1 MNQPKWNQDASV
13 ADIASALQIFWKKI
27 KPRVLFI
34 ALLALAMALLGW
46 IAGSVWA
53 SKKHKAEY
61 IIAAEE
67 QGASGWE
74 SLLAQFGLDVGSSNP
89 GGIFEG
95 ESLVRLFRVR
105 TLIERAL
112 MQPSG
117 DSNQCIADILFGDL
131 PESQEPEFKALKFSD
146 SMSDKAL
153 RDTALYLLSQYVN
166 KEVLTVNRPDKKQ
179 SFITVACEHSNPDI
193 AMKLSASMIE
203 TVTNFYI
210 ETLTKKAR
218 NNLNILRLE
227 SDSVQRML
235 NTNLMRTATQ
245 ADFNINPLM
254 QKARVSYNRAMVDL
268 QISISLYEE
277 LTKNL
282 KLAEIGLRK
291 ETPLI
296 QIIESPHYPLDK
308 VGLAAWQW
316 AIYSGFAGLGLGL
329 IWAVSRTNKEQE

>member
-13 ADIASALQIFWKKI
+13 ADIGTALQVFWRKI
-27 KPRVLFI
+27 KPR
-34 ALLALAMALLGW
+34 ALLIVLMAFAMALLGW
-46 IAGSVWA
+46 VGGSLFA

-117 DSNQCIADILFGDL
+117 DNKECIADALFRDL
-131 PESQEPEFKALKFSD
+131 PESQEPEFKGLRFLD
-146 SMSDKAL
+146 SMAENAT

-179 SFITVACEHSNPDI
+179 SFITVACVHSNPDV

-203 TVTNFYI
+203 TVTDFYI

-218 NNLNILRLE
+218 NNLNVLRLE

-235 NTNLMRTATQ
+235 NTNLMRTASQ

-254 QKARVSYNRAMVDL
+254 QTARVSYNRAMVDL

-308 VGLAAWQW
+308 VGLEAWQW
-316 AIYSGFAGLGLGL
+316 AMYAGIIGLGLGL
-329 IWAVSRTNKEQE
+329 IWALSRMNKEQE

>member
-13 ADIASALQIFWKKI
+13 ADIGTALQAFWNKI
-27 KPRVLFI
+27 KPRVLWI
-34 ALLALAMALLGW
+34 LALALLIALLGW
-46 IAGSVWA
+46 AAGSVWA

-74 SLLAQFGLDVGSSNP
+74 SLLAQFGLDVGNSNP

-112 MQPSG
+112 MQLREG
-117 DSNQCIADILFGDL
+117 NEEVIADALFRDL
-131 PESQEPEFKALKFSD
+131 PESSEPEFAGLHFSD
-146 SMSDKAL
+146 STANTAV

-179 SFITVACEHSNPDI
+179 SFITVACSHSNPDL
-193 AMKLSASMIE
+193 AMELSASMIE
-203 TVTNFYI
+203 TVTDFYI

-218 NNLNILRLE
+218 NNLNVLHLE

-235 NTNLMRTATQ
+235 NMNLSRTASQ
-245 ADFNINPLM
+245 ADLNINPMM
-254 QKARVSYNRAMVDL
+254 QSARVPYNRAMVDL

-296 QIIESPHYPLDK
+296 QVIESPHYPLDK
-308 VGLAAWQW
+308 VGLEAWQW
-316 AIYSGFAGLGLGL
+316 ALYAGLAGLGLGL
-329 IWAVSRTNKEQE
+329 IWAFRQKTQSQE